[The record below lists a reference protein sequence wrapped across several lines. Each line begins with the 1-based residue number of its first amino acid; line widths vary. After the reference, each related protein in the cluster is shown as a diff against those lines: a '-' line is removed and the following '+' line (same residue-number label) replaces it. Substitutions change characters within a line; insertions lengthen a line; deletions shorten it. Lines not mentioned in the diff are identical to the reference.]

1 MTANDQKQQGAP
13 EQTVPRHDRSE
24 DQRRA
29 SNRHEPKDAIIR
41 QWVMLQ
47 LIPREP
53 GGITVQ
59 QLREKLSQI
68 DPLYDVHKRT
78 IERNLMQ
85 MMSIFPSLDYRE
97 QAGGNLWFW
106 EKDTVI
112 DIPKLDA
119 KTALMFRL
127 AKDYLSPVLPKAT
140 LKELEPHFKQAEI
153 TLKDLGDRHYS
164 RWPEKIRIIQNSIQL
179 RHPEI
184 EANTLDAAYE
194 ALFHDRKMLTHYRQR
209 SGEVCDYQISLLGL
223 VFRDGLIYGVC
234 KIDGKDNVRQLPL
247 HRMLQATVV
256 EESAEPPPGF
266 DLDRYVRTY
275 FDYPL
280 RELKVNE
287 ACRDEIPE
295 KITLTL
301 ALDPVSAVH
310 LRESPL
316 AEDQT
321 ARDLPDGR
329 VAFRATVNNTERLR
343 WWILSYG
350 AYMEVIGPKDLRQ
363 EIVDIIAAA
372 LFKYA
377 NIDA

>member
-1 MTANDQKQQGAP
+1 MTANDQKQQGAS
-13 EQTVPRHDRSE
+13 EQTAPSHDRSK

-41 QWVMLQ
+41 QWAMLQ

-59 QLREKLSQI
+59 QLRDKLSRI

-78 IERNLMQ
+78 IERNLIQ

-140 LKELEPHFKQAEI
+140 LKELEPHFKQAET
-153 TLKDLGDRHYS
+153 TLKDLGDRNYS

-184 EANTLDAAYE
+184 DANILDVASE
-194 ALFHDRKMLTHYRQR
+194 ALFHDRKMLAHYRQR

-234 KIDGKDNVRQLPL
+234 KIEGKDTVRQLPL
-247 HRMLQATVV
+247 HRMLNASLS
-256 EESAEPPPGF
+256 EESAEMPPGF

-280 RELKVNE
+280 RELKANE
-287 ACRDEIPE
+287 AHRDEIPE
-295 KITLTL
+295 KINLTL
-301 ALDPVSAVH
+301 AMDPVSAVH

-316 AEDQT
+316 SEDQT
-321 ARDLPDGR
+321 VRDLPDGR
-329 VAFRATVNNTERLR
+329 VAFTATVTNTERLR

-350 AYMEVIGPKDLRQ
+350 AYMEVLSPSQLRLDIGNILK
-363 EIVDIIAAA
+363 AAIR
-372 LFKYA
+372 LYGEK
-377 NIDA
+377 